1 MDNTWINFVGEDG
14 INDIFDEVKNK
25 SKKHIRDD
33 ALVVSA

>member
-25 SKKHIRDD
+25 SNRDE
-33 ALVVSA
+33 